1 VTQVV
6 HDLLVQHYDPVYT
19 RSMHRN
25 FSRLAQAVQAQLP
38 DATPSALR
46 AAARQ
51 LLQHEPPLQA
61 PAA

>member
-1 VTQVV
+1 
-6 HDLLVQHYDPVYT
+6 
-19 RSMHRN
+19 
-25 FSRLAQAVQAQLP
+25 LP